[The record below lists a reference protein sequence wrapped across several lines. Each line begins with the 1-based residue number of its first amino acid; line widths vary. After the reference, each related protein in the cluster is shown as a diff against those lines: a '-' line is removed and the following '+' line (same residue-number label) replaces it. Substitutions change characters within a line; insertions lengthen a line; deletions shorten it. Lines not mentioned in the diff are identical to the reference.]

1 MVQMEEDKMNHS
13 ILLHIQ
19 YKFKIGIKE
28 LIDPRMVV
36 SELAEVSAKNS
47 EKG

>member
-1 MVQMEEDKMNHS
+1 MVQMEEDKINHS
-13 ILLHIQ
+13 TLSNIQ
-19 YKFKIGIKE
+19 FKLKIGIKE
-28 LIDPRMVV
+28 LIDPRMV